1 MAYVFGNAITD
12 AILHAMPEFQG
23 KKITLQDKYRVSL
36 RLKHVEDKDVM
47 VRQQV
52 EKLLEKAVD
61 SGWGVFVHIGNQ
73 TSSNSLTRVVVYRGK
88 NKDDEDRDW
97 MQAWTNNTQDN
108 KAYYEVHEVGH
119 WKSVEDPL
127 WSTVLTK
134 MNKSN
139 LMNIEDNDEGYSI
152 VVIGN
157 APTSV
162 FEAVLTHP
170 I

>member
-47 VRQQV
+47 
-52 EKLLEKAVD
+52 
-61 SGWGVFVHIGNQ
+61 WGVFVHIGNQ